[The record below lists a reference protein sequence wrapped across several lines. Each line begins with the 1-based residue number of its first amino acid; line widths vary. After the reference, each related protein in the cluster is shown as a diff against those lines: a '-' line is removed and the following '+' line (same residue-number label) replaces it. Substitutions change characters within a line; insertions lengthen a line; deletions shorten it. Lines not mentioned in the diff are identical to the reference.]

1 MDEKPV
7 NEPVLMIGA
16 ALLCIA
22 PMGMAWGQVAPA
34 SNAVQTIN
42 VTGYADPV
50 QKTELSNDPAANPAS
65 VTALKLTEEKTRS
78 IRDYVDLFKPVLG
91 VAANNFDP
99 MTSASASRCAAF
111 RSAATAAAWRI
122 RSPSCA

>member
-1 MDEKPV
+1 M

-50 QKTELSNDPAANPAS
+50 QKTEFSNDPAANPAS
-65 VTALKLTEEKTRS
+65 ATALKLTER
-78 IRDYVDLFKPVLG
+78 KP
-91 VAANNFDP
+91 A
-99 MTSASASRCAAF
+99 ASATMSICSSRCWG
-111 RSAATAAAWRI
+111 WRRTI
-122 RSPSCA
+122 STR